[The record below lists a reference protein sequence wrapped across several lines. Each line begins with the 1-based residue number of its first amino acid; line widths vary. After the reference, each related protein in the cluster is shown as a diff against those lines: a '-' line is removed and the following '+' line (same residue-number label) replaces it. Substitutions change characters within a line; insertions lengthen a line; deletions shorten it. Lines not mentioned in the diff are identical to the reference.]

1 MELTSFTQM
10 YGMPGYLLRRA
21 GQFVTATFDA
31 EMGKMG
37 ITASQLAA
45 FLAVHI
51 QPGLQQRELAAA
63 LNWDEA
69 TVGGMVRRLEAQ
81 GWFERRSS
89 SRSRRG
95 REIYMTP
102 AGAEFYERIEHH
114 VAQVQKNLLKALAPD
129 ERKQIL
135 YLLSKMMG
143 ETNDFYEAKRKSK
156 AVQKPGIKKDHGTN
170 QTPAKGKASTQ
181 G

>member
-1 MELTSFTQM
+1 MDLTSFTQM
-10 YGMPGYLLRRA
+10 YGTPGYLLRRS

-81 GWFERRSS
+81 GWLERRSS
-89 SRSRRG
+89 PRSRRG
-95 REIYMTP
+95 KEIYMTP
-102 AGAEFYERIEHH
+102 AGVEFYERIEHH

-143 ETNDFYEAKRKSK
+143 ETNEFFETKRPGKAPRKSTTKK
-156 AVQKPGIKKDHGTN
+156 AN
-170 QTPAKGKASTQ
+170 PAD
-181 G
+181 

>member
-1 MELTSFTQM
+1 MKNDPMKLKSFVEM
-10 YGMPGYLLRRA
+10 YDMPGYLLRRS

-45 FLAVHI
+45 FLAVHL
-51 QPGLQQRELAAA
+51 QPGMQQRELSAV

-81 GWFERRSS
+81 GLLERRST

-95 REIYMTP
+95 KEIYMTP
-102 AGAEFYERIEHH
+102 AGEEFYARIAPH
-114 VAQVQKNLLKALAPD
+114 VAKVQKNLLKALAVE
-129 ERKQIL
+129 ERGQLL

-143 ETNDFYEAKRKSK
+143 ENNSYYQAPSSS
-156 AVQKPGIKKDHGTN
+156 IKKSRAG
-170 QTPAKGKASTQ
+170 GS
-181 G
+181 